1 MTPKLSN
8 AARVRPLVRRFLPAG
23 LALLT
28 FGLSACNSANES
40 KAPAAPSAVGE
51 AEFNGAEFNY
61 DGLDHAW
68 QSGPQANLG
77 ALTLDPGDNS
87 LSFENW
93 ISASNGWGPIE
104 RNRSSGEKN
113 AGDGRTLTLNGKTY
127 DKGFGV
133 HASSSMT
140 FNIGA
145 KCSTFTSDIG
155 IDDEVGNKGSVVFQ
169 VFADGSK
176 IYDSGKMTGSS
187 ATKRL
192 KLDVSGKKELRL
204 VVTDAG
210 DGLSY
215 DHADWAAPMLLKC
228 GSAITPPP
236 VVPPTTPP
244 APVVSPYAQKVLE
257 LSNAARAIARTCA
270 DSKTADNP
278 NPKSG
283 FFPAVAPLTLS
294 DQLAQSAQ
302 GHATDMASRD
312 YFSHDSL
319 DGRSFDQRITQ
330 AGYAWRTIGE
340 NIAAG
345 QQTPEAVV
353 SGWLSDY
360 GHCANIMNASYT
372 NLGVGYAE
380 GGSYGKYWVQDFGA
394 PR

>member
-1 MTPKLSN
+1 MTRNLP
-8 AARVRPLVRRFLPAG
+8 ATARVRQYLPVG

-28 FGLSACNSANES
+28 LGLSACNSANEG
-40 KAPAAPSAVGE
+40 KAPAAAPSAAGTATSE
-51 AEFNGAEFNY
+51 TEFNY
-61 DGLDHAW
+61 DGLDHSW
-68 QSGPQANLG
+68 QSGPQASLG
-77 ALTLDPGDNS
+77 AQTLDPGSNN

-93 ISASNGWGPIE
+93 TSASNGWGPIE
-104 RNRSSGEKN
+104 RNQSVGEKN
-113 AGDGRTLTLNGKTY
+113 ANDGRTLTLNGKTY
-127 DKGFGV
+127 AKGFGV

-155 IDDEVGNKGSVVFQ
+155 IDDEVGNRGSVVFQ
-169 VFADGSK
+169 VFADGNK
-176 IYDSGKMTGSS
+176 IYDSGKLTGSS
-187 ATKRL
+187 ATKSL
-192 KLDVSGKKELRL
+192 KVDVTGKKELKL

-215 DHADWAAPMLLKC
+215 DHADWAAPMLKC
-228 GSAITPPP
+228 GSATTPPP
-236 VVPPTTPP
+236 VVPP

-257 LSNAARAIARTCA
+257 LSNVARASARTCA

-302 GHATDMASRD
+302 GHAADMASKN

-319 DGRSFDQRITQ
+319 DGRTFDQRITQ